1 MSTFSQVKSHNGKF
15 NLKLEYSEENKP
27 SKMFIE
33 VVVPRNE
40 SVSVYDLTSAI
51 YNCFEGGHNS
61 FRLNSKIKN
70 LPCEVIDGL
79 SSQNIKISWFNCFDG
94 YLANIASQISI

>member
-15 NLKLEYSEENKP
+15 NLKLEYSGMKP

-33 VVVPRNE
+33 VVAPRNE
-40 SVSVYDLTSAI
+40 SVSVYDLAHAI
-51 YNCFEGGHNS
+51 YHCSEGGHNS
-61 FRLNSKIKN
+61 FKFNSKIEN

-79 SSQNIKISWFNCFDG
+79 SSQNIKISWFNSFNGC
-94 YLANIASQISI
+94 LADIASQISI